1 MNQGIVTFSLI
12 FILYIF
18 RLCFVQKDA
27 GKVLHMISFGWIVNP
42 SIDWILLLFQCF
54 SLDFFFLI

>member
-27 GKVLHMISFGWIVNP
+27 GKVLHVISFGWIFRY
-42 SIDWILLLFQCF
+42 SIWKTTFQLYNQESYF
-54 SLDFFFLI
+54 SNV

>member
-27 GKVLHMISFGWIVNP
+27 GKVLHVISFGWILRY
-42 SIDWILLLFQCF
+42 SIWKTTFQLYNQESYF
-54 SLDFFFLI
+54 SNV